1 MPWRNIT
8 DSRRVVFGEAILGAN
23 IVRDIFGGITHIG
36 GGRSG
41 VYESKLKSGREI
53 AIKEMRAA
61 THSHG
66 ADAVVGIDVDYET
79 IDQGQ
84 SVMMNCAS
92 GTEVVL
98 EPVGE

>member
-1 MPWRNIT
+1 M
-8 DSRRVVFGEAILGAN
+8 
-23 IVRDIFGGITHIG
+23 
-36 GGRSG
+36 
-41 VYESKLKSGREI
+41 
-53 AIKEMRAA
+53 AA